1 MAEEAAPPAEGGK
14 KPLPPGY
21 VNPYSEKAMLGV
33 FSSYGYIDVGT
44 KVRDSPREKTQIRP
58 HPRGPG
64 RNC

>member
-14 KPLPPGY
+14 KPLPPGD

-44 KVRDSPREKTQIRP
+44 KVRDSPGKRP
-58 HPRGPG
+58 KFGLNPRVPV